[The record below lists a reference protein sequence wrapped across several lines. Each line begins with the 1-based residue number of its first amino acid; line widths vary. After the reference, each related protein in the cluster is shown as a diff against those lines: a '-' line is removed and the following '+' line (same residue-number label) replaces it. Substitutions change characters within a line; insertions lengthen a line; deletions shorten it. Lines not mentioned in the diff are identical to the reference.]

1 MLTKFPG
8 YDTFWFCVGGFFFG
22 WLFISCGPDS
32 KLTYMLSSDSFSV
45 LRALSN
51 INEKND
57 N

>member
-1 MLTKFPG
+1 MIHFGFVLA
-8 YDTFWFCVGGFFFG
+8 VFFFG